1 MFASALFA
9 QKPFQNGQ
17 AARAVLGQLT
27 FTKGDQNPTGQVLG
41 GAGGVAYANG
51 MVFVADGNRLGATP
65 GDNRVLVFDQT
76 KIPGPYTDLLTDTAV
91 QPLTSC
97 YVCGTP
103 ASFGMGQNTLTP
115 PTYVPSGQTTPI
127 TGFYSG
133 YNGTPYAPSQ
143 GSSTPEENPWMDNPT
158 AVASDGVHF
167 AVADTDN
174 NRVLLWNSI
183 PTGNTYPDLVVGQ
196 PNFNTLQTQ
205 QLGVV
210 TATSMRGPQGVWIAN
225 NRLYVADTQNNRVL
239 IWNSWPTTNN
249 QPPSIVLGQPNFTSA
264 NQPVP
269 SATAPT
275 AAANQLYRPE
285 SVTTDG
291 GHVFVSD
298 LGFNR
303 VLIWNTVS
311 PSMDQPADVEVGQ
324 LNFTETTAD
333 NSDVCY
339 AASST
344 STVAQSGGAY
354 ALPVGTQGQCQSNL
368 NFPRYALSDGTRL
381 FIADS
386 GNDRV
391 LIYNTIPTQNGTL
404 ASGVLGQTNFVND
417 IVTSVSI
424 SIVSTEVDNT
434 GGVDTTPSPTSLAW
448 DGTNLYVADPYNRR
462 ILLFTGADSLIPSP
476 FDSTANVI
484 PVVNW
489 GSEIVRQ
496 EGIVTF
502 SVTSGGKVTAG
513 DTASITIAGTTY
525 TTPAETGNNTTV
537 DTIAKE
543 LVSIINKGAG
553 DPNAVATFGGA
564 GTGTVYLSSINRSAR
579 K

>member
-1 MFASALFA
+1 
-9 QKPFQNGQ
+9 
-17 AARAVLGQLT
+17 
-27 FTKGDQNPTGQVLG
+27 
-41 GAGGVAYANG
+41 
-51 MVFVADGNRLGATP
+51 
-65 GDNRVLVFDQT
+65 
-76 KIPGPYTDLLTDTAV
+76 
-91 QPLTSC
+91 
-97 YVCGTP
+97 
-103 ASFGMGQNTLTP
+103 
-115 PTYVPSGQTTPI
+115 
-127 TGFYSG
+127 
-133 YNGTPYAPSQ
+133 
-143 GSSTPEENPWMDNPT
+143 
-158 AVASDGVHF
+158 
-167 AVADTDN
+167 
-174 NRVLLWNSI
+174 
-183 PTGNTYPDLVVGQ
+183 
-196 PNFNTLQTQ
+196 
-205 QLGVV
+205 
-210 TATSMRGPQGVWIAN
+210 
-225 NRLYVADTQNNRVL
+225 
-239 IWNSWPTTNN
+239 
-249 QPPSIVLGQPNFTSA
+249 
-264 NQPVP
+264 
-269 SATAPT
+269 
-275 AAANQLYRPE
+275 
-285 SVTTDG
+285 
-291 GHVFVSD
+291 
-298 LGFNR
+298 
-303 VLIWNTVS
+303 
-311 PSMDQPADVEVGQ
+311 MDQPADVEVGQ

-553 DPNAVATFGGA
+553 DPNAVATFGGPA
-564 GTGTVYLSSINRSAR
+564 PGPFI
-579 K
+579 